1 MLPGKYLVKNC
12 QRNKSN
18 KDFQVLLKMKK
29 IILIPA
35 SWNPTPYTFKDFTNA
50 ERSELALKSKGP
62 EAAEKRRRGDY
73 PTFLKCVTL
82 LGHFWV
88 RRHW

>member
-1 MLPGKYLVKNC
+1 MLPGKYLLKNSG
-12 QRNKSN
+12 KEISLI
-18 KDFQVLLKMKK
+18 KTLKYYQNEDNNFNSC
-29 IILIPA
+29 ILK
-35 SWNPTPYTFKDFTNA
+35 PYTFKDTTNA

-82 LGHFWV
+82 LLGHFWV